1 MKPFFVL
8 TNIIF
13 NVLLYTGCTKNTEY
27 KTEYADN
34 NYITINKNKDDEL
47 VIPKENITSI
57 ATFIN
62 YVVEDTTIQLIAVRG
77 TDGEVRVSFN
87 TCNVCSPSPNAYFK

>member
-1 MKPFFVL
+1 MKRFLVL
-8 TNIIF
+8 TIIIF

-34 NYITINKNKDDEL
+34 NYITINKNKDNEL
-47 VIPKENITSI
+47 VINKEIVTNV

-62 YVVEDTTIQLIAVRG
+62 YAVEDTTI
-77 TDGEVRVSFN
+77 
-87 TCNVCSPSPNAYFK
+87 